1 MALIVVI
8 EESPLM
14 RPAVRDLL
22 QLEGHT
28 VLTSG
33 NVQEALG
40 LLEGIFGVDLVIAN
54 MGMPEMDGA
63 SLVERVRATSG
74 YQAVPI
80 LMWTFNEDR
89 QAVQRVV
96 DAGANDCLVRPFTV
110 DGLTG
115 AVRRMLH
122 VPEVAA

>member
-33 NVQEALG
+33 NVQGALS

-63 SLVERVRATSG
+63 ALVERVRSTTG

-80 LMWTFNEDR
+80 LMWAFDEDC
-89 QAVQRVV
+89 QAAQRVV

-110 DGLTG
+110 AGLTG
-115 AVRRMLH
+115 AVRRMLS
-122 VPEVAA
+122 VSETA